1 MPAAPNGPKPNAA
14 GCAKR
19 KPFRTAD
26 FFSGLLAVEVASEM
40 APKSVQPSAL
50 GSSADRGDRIEITLG
65 NGRKLAVG
73 VTIDPM
79 ALARLVQVLDR
90 A

>member
-1 MPAAPNGPKPNAA
+1 
-14 GCAKR
+14 
-19 KPFRTAD
+19 
-26 FFSGLLAVEVASEM
+26 LAVQVASEM
-40 APKSVQPSAL
+40 SPKAVEPPAAVS
-50 GSSADRGDRIEITLG
+50 GADRCDRIEITLG